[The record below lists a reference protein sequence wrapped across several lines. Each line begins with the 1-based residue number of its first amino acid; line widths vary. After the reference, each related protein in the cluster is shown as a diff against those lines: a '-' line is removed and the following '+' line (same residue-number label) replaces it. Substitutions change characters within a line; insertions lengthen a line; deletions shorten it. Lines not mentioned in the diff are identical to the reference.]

1 MSDEAGGLRSGQV
14 AAAAGVHLE
23 TLRYYERRG
32 LIAEPERSLGGHRL
46 YPADAI
52 TRVRVIKV
60 AQRLGFTLTEVA
72 DLLDTAQH
80 RHAHRDGAGLRQ
92 RAEVKLVQ
100 VQARIADLETT
111 AEMLR
116 DAIAQGCDDLT
127 ECADHPDCPLPFAR
141 LANSPLAEEPA

>member
-1 MSDEAGGLRSGQV
+1 MSDDSARLRSGQV
-14 AAAAGVHLE
+14 ATAAGVHLE

-32 LIAEPERSLGGHRL
+32 LIAEPERSLGGHRM
-46 YPADAI
+46 YAADVI

-60 AQRLGFTLTEVA
+60 AQRLGFSLSEVA
-72 DLLDTAQH
+72 DLLDAAQH
-80 RHAHRDGAGLRQ
+80 RHARRDGAGLRR
-92 RAEVKLVQ
+92 RAEDKLAQ

-127 ECADHPDCPLPFAR
+127 ECAARPDCPLPFAR
-141 LANSPLAEEPA
+141 LADSPLAEEPA